1 LTLLAPPHWLG
12 KFKMPGQHTKGVI
25 NLKEFCFAVFIW
37 AKPLVLSFWNKLFM
51 TKGVS
56 APPVSGF

>member
-12 KFKMPGQHTKGVI
+12 KFKMSGQHTKGVI
-25 NLKEFCFAVFIW
+25 DLKEFCFAVLIW
-37 AKPLVLSFWNKLFM
+37 AKPLVLSFWNKPSM

-56 APPVSGF
+56 ASSVIGF